1 MNNFVFNNPV
11 RVYFGE
17 GMMQYA
23 MDMELPK
30 IGKRVLLAYGG
41 GSIKRNGVYDK
52 VIGML
57 KAAGKEIIEFP
68 GITPNPRYTE
78 VQACAKL
85 ARENEVDFML
95 AVGGGSVIDC
105 VRTTAVQA
113 LLDEDIWTV
122 EVERHELPKDAI
134 PMGIVL
140 TLGGTGSDMNW
151 LAGINDEER
160 HEKITYAGKHAEFDI
175 IDPSFTKS
183 VPMGQLLTGVFD
195 TLSHFMETYFGK
207 GECVSDEIMES
218 IMANVVRNA
227 RIIKKNPDDD
237 KARSELLWDSSLAFS
252 GLPAAGKMTDFQCH
266 SIEHWISG
274 YTDANHGRTLAVLHP
289 VVYRRLCEA
298 EPGKF
303 ARFAGKVMDIDTEGM
318 TENEAAR
325 AGVQALENFIRELG
339 LPTTFEEL
347 GIQTDDEL
355 LKTIADHCLPNGG
368 CRVQFTRDDFLEI
381 LRECAR

>member
-23 MDMELPK
+23 MDMELPR

-52 VIGML
+52 VVGML
-57 KAAGKEIIEFP
+57 KAAGKEIVEFP

-78 VQACAKL
+78 VQALAKL
-85 ARENEVDFML
+85 ARENKVDFML

-105 VRTTAVQA
+105 VRTAAVQA

-122 EVERHELPKDAI
+122 EVERHELPKEAI

-160 HEKITYAGKHAEFDI
+160 HEKVTYAGKHAEFDI

-207 GECVSDEIMES
+207 GDCVSDEVMES

-227 RIIKKNPDDD
+227 RIIKE
-237 KARSELLWDSSLAFS
+237 RL
-252 GLPAAGKMTDFQCH
+252 
-266 SIEHWISG
+266 
-274 YTDANHGRTLAVLHP
+274 
-289 VVYRRLCEA
+289 YRRCADAVDDRAAADSQHEIN
-298 EPGKF
+298 F
-303 ARFAGKVMDIDTEGM
+303 IFAGKLC
-318 TENEAAR
+318 
-325 AGVQALENFIRELG
+325 AGLNFRIAGIRRDPGKLDNF
-339 LPTTFEEL
+339 LTCR
-347 GIQTDDEL
+347 IQH
-355 LKTIADHCLPNGG
+355 A
-368 CRVQFTRDDFLEI
+368 DDFVIDAVSFDGPAAISKKYTLSDFGKLHIHGILHHSFPEI
-381 LRECAR
+381 YTYGIVEYEIVHHSPPFPEQGFFQGKLYGKPWLF